1 MLPDSLKWVPILIL
15 PAEGI
20 LDAPCPRR
28 QQEAMEHPTFR
39 WKPLSPKTPE
49 VAGMVQRFRGGVG
62 KRWVD
67 LSAPSQG
74 GLAPQGWAQDHQD
87 FPFWK

>member
-20 LDAPCPRR
+20 LDAPCPGR
-28 QQEAMEHPTFR
+28 QQEAMAMP
-39 WKPLSPKTPE
+39 PKTPE
-49 VAGMVQRFRGGVG
+49 VAGMVQRFHGGVG

-67 LSAPSQG
+67 FTAPSQG